1 MNNSIFSKI
10 RVFFY
15 MLRQGAKNILQ
26 NMFMIFASVSVIFA
40 SLMIIGAL
48 VSVSANMQ
56 TIIDHYNDRPE
67 IRINFKSH
75 VTEDACLAVK
85 EKLSADP
92 CIEEVTFISAEENM
106 QGMLETFEDDGNGDL
121 FAGYTDNEAL
131 RFVSLDVDLDSTV
144 SGEEFENYIY
154 NQIEG
159 VDSVRN
165 IAGIVNKLETVK
177 VVVRTCSVIAIIVF
191 GCLSVLLVFN
201 TVKLTVFARRREIEI
216 MKYIGATDV
225 FIVGP
230 FIIEGFFVGLVG
242 SVISYGVLKGVYSL
256 VYEYFM
262 KNTLFGDSVE
272 LVPFES
278 MAGSFLLWFVVAGVA
293 LGVSAGS
300 LAVKRHVKV

>member
-1 MNNSIFSKI
+1 MNNFFSQV
-10 RVFFY
+10 RVFLY
-15 MLRQGAKNILQ
+15 MLKQGAKNILQ

-75 VTEDACLAVK
+75 ITEDACLAVK
-85 EKLSADP
+85 AKLEADP
-92 CIEEVTFISAEENM
+92 RVETVTYISAEENLKGM
-106 QGMLETFEDDGNGDL
+106 QETFEDDGNGEL
-121 FAGYTDNEAL
+121 FAGYTENEAL

-144 SGEEFENYIY
+144 PGKDFETYI
-154 NQIEG
+154 NNAVEG

-165 IAGIVNKLETVK
+165 IAGTVNKLETVK

-242 SVISYGVLKGVYSL
+242 SVVSYWTLKGVYSL

-272 LVPFES
+272 LVKFDS
-278 MAGSFLLWFVVAGVA
+278 MAGTFLLWFVIAGVA